1 MKTFEEPTITET
13 EFKIKTEYSTQLSQH
28 YIFTVMIKTDNKE
41 IFPQSS
47 LQPFNSLSLYIQKQ
61 KIVCNEKFTKQI
73 LLLNLMDISDV

>member
-1 MKTFEEPTITET
+1 MITFEEPTINAS
-13 EFKIKTEYSTQLSQH
+13 KQSTVHNYHSII